1 MIGVIE
7 TRSSKLAEKIRETE
21 VEISSEK
28 GEFVLF
34 ALIERE
40 DSLGKWDIVISAK
53 WIEDKKKEVIEFIA
67 SNLKNKLNEE
77 EQLMLSRIV
86 VLSPNDPFVKSL
98 NMIGV
103 EHGTVR
109 ISNNNFNGVFIK
121 EGYLITSKT

>member
-103 EHGTVR
+103 EHGTFR
-109 ISNNNFNGVFIK
+109 LSNIKFNGVFIE